1 MPWYYSPEV
10 CSSHNRMISFKYN
23 HILTHPCLSRSW
35 HSPYH
40 GLQGPAWSIFACS
53 LTSPLSH
60 SNTLF
65 QPHWPPLNSWNPSAS
80 FLLPG
85 FCRRYS
91 FAWNMSCACV
101 RARAHTQT
109 HTHTLALMHLSYGW
123 LLVQRASS
131 RDSALEQAAGGHLA
145 SLFTS
150 SASLG
155 KLLHLFLTCNM
166 GIIIIIVPNSP
177 CWED

>member
-23 HILTHPCLSRSW
+23 HILAHPCLSWSW

-65 QPHWPPLNSWNPSAS
+65 QPHWPPFNSWNPSAS
-80 FLLPG
+80 CARVLFL
-85 FCRRYS
+85 
-91 FAWNMSCACV
+91 
-101 RARAHTQT
+101 
-109 HTHTLALMHLSYGW
+109 W
-123 LLVQRASS
+123 LTPRPESQFPRESV
-131 RDSALEQAAGGHLA
+131 LEQAAWVHLA

-150 SASLG
+150 SAFLG

-166 GIIIIIVPNSP
+166 GIIIVIVPNSP

>member
-23 HILTHPCLSRSW
+23 HILAHPCLSWSW

-85 FCRRYS
+85 FCRHYS
-91 FAWNMSCACV
+91 FAWNVSFACV
-101 RARAHTQT
+101 CTHT
-109 HTHTLALMHLSYGW
+109 HFTHTLALVHLSYGC

-131 RDSALEQAAGGHLA
+131 RESALEQAAWVPLA

-150 SASLG
+150 SPFLG
-155 KLLHLFLTCNM
+155 RLLHLFLTCNM
-166 GIIIIIVPNSP
+166 GIIIVIVHNSP